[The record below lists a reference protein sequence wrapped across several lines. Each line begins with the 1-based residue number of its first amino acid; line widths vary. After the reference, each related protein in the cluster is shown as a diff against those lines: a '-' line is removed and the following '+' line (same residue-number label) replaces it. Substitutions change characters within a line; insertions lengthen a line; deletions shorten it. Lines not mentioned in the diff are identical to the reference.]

1 MEQEFFLSKGR
12 LGSDKQNA
20 LDAIWL
26 VLGRENAFGH
36 KGGGCRARQGSPFRC
51 NEQDNDVGS

>member
-26 VLGRENAFGH
+26 GLGRVNAFGH
-36 KGGGCRARQGSPFRC
+36 KGGGVQGKAGLAF
-51 NEQDNDVGS
+51 

>member
-26 VLGRENAFGH
+26 GLGRVNAFGH
-36 KGGGCRARQGSPFRC
+36 KGGGEGRAGLAF
-51 NEQDNDVGS
+51 

>member
-26 VLGRENAFGH
+26 GLGRVNAFGH
-36 KGGGCRARQGSPFRC
+36 KGGGGNKWQVETRTWRIGW
-51 NEQDNDVGS
+51 

>member
-26 VLGRENAFGH
+26 GLGRVNAFGH
-36 KGGGCRARQGSPFRC
+36 KGGGAGQGRARLL
-51 NEQDNDVGS
+51 DVMSRTMM

>member
-26 VLGRENAFGH
+26 GLGRVNACGH
-36 KGGGCRARQGSPFRC
+36 KGGGKAGQGSPFRG